1 MSKEPIKIAIV
12 EDHNLVR
19 ESLASLLDQV
29 PEFEVIY
36 HVPTSEELMSRL
48 TWKEQ
53 PDVFLVDYNLKKCFG
68 DQCVRAIREKLGEEV
83 KILGLSFHK
92 EEPIIQ
98 KMLQAGANGF
108 VFKDYHFDD
117 FKEAINSVYSNGYH
131 INQDVTQMLM
141 KGISGLRRV
150 LKSHSRIQKSEF

>member
-68 DQCVRAIREKLGEEV
+68 DQCVRAIREKLGDFYD
-83 KILGLSFHK
+83 KTKTGSYFFFWFTTAHIRCAILFLT
-92 EEPIIQ
+92 
-98 KMLQAGANGF
+98 A
-108 VFKDYHFDD
+108 FKT
-117 FKEAINSVYSNGYH
+117 AILLLPSLTFRS
-131 INQDVTQMLM
+131 
-141 KGISGLRRV
+141 
-150 LKSHSRIQKSEF
+150 